1 MVDTAVWLRN
11 AGKPY
16 FNSRSLKWTFAGNT
30 GTGKSTVAS
39 VLGEILKSMN
49 ALDRGHLVEL
59 NGEELSGL
67 PEYRQ
72 EERIKEAVNKALEGV
87 LFFDGDDRDGS
98 KGYGID
104 ASAIK
109 LKIESKI
116 AELRGRCALVV
127 GVCKHDMETI
137 DTIMLPADSPYHLM
151 FEDYDAD
158 QLLMVV
164 TKILEKKGLVLEE
177 QAAAHLSM
185 YISEMKKANTYGL
198 ASARTMKYIS
208 NMIQDKYLFRMS
220 QSKGTQTGVVILDD
234 VDEFVWKETRR
245 KNIGF

>member
-1 MVDTAVWLRN
+1 
-11 AGKPY
+11 
-16 FNSRSLKWTFAGNT
+16 
-30 GTGKSTVAS
+30 
-39 VLGEILKSMN
+39 
-49 ALDRGHLVEL
+49 
-59 NGEELSGL
+59 
-67 PEYRQ
+67 
-72 EERIKEAVNKALEGV
+72 
-87 LFFDGDDRDGS
+87 
-98 KGYGID
+98 
-104 ASAIK
+104 
-109 LKIESKI
+109 
-116 AELRGRCALVV
+116 
-127 GVCKHDMETI
+127 
-137 DTIMLPADSPYHLM
+137 M

-220 QSKGTQTGVVILDD
+220 QSKDAQVGVVILDD
-234 VDEFVWKETRR
+234 VDEFVWIETRR